1 MIALQMTLEQ
11 NVCTKS
17 NIFWRN
23 IGTRNTNTYLWF
35 LSHQNLC
42 CNSGSSSS
50 CTFEIIVLI
59 ENVWS
64 FELFWHLEHIKE
76 KWRLMHFKSGW
87 SAAKQK
93 LIKYYI
99 WAKRLRQ
106 HHTDFMSNQK
116 ANLSKANDGQTGFVN
131 MRQLVFNK
139 LIRQQACHKRSLATC
154 KAAIWPMLIGQ
165 PLPFRCCHKWC
176 IFHFF
181 TSLIDCVV

>member
-17 NIFWRN
+17 NISWRN

-76 KWRLMHFKSGW
+76 MWRLMHFKSRAAARQNRNW
-87 SAAKQK
+87 SNTPFGRSDCAAATSHWFYVKSKSTYQKQMMD
-93 LIKYYI
+93 
-99 WAKRLRQ
+99 KR
-106 HHTDFMSNQK
+106 
-116 ANLSKANDGQTGFVN
+116 ALSICDSHLSSTN
-131 MRQLVFNK
+131 
-139 LIRQQACHKRSLATC
+139 
-154 KAAIWPMLIGQ
+154 
-165 PLPFRCCHKWC
+165 
-176 IFHFF
+176 
-181 TSLIDCVV
+181 